1 MGRKRRK
8 ISKTNGFQKGN
19 KLWNKG
25 IYLEFDNNL
34 EIKKCKRLEH
44 NVYNLY
50 VHENLKGILSI
61 HNVDGS
67 HVAGKI
73 LRPKSKIPEVVDC
86 YLPSEVEHS
95 NLHTNKV
102 YMGAKVESMYVSEIK
117 KT

>member
-1 MGRKRRK
+1 MGRKRSK
-8 ISKTNGFQKGN
+8 MSKTHGYQKGY
-19 KLWNKG
+19 KPWNKG
-25 IYLEFDNNL
+25 KELKFDNNL

-50 VHENLKGILSI
+50 VHENLNGVLSI

-73 LRPKSKIPEVVDC
+73 LRPKSKIPEVVNY
-86 YLPSEVEHS
+86 YLPSEVEHP

-102 YMGAKVESMYVSEIK
+102 YVCI
-117 KT
+117 

>member
-1 MGRKRRK
+1 MGRKRSK
-8 ISKTNGFQKGN
+8 ISKTHDFQKGN
-19 KLWNKG
+19 KPWSKG
-25 IYLEFDNNL
+25 KELEFDNNL

-73 LRPKSKIPEVVDC
+73 LRPKSKIPEVVDY
-86 YLPSEVEHS
+86 YLPSEVEHP
-95 NLHTNKV
+95 NHHTNKV
-102 YMGAKVESMYVSEIK
+102 YMGAKVESICI
-117 KT
+117 